1 MTSTEVSRPSLVG
14 SRVARTVDARLLRG
28 NGRFVADITRPGMLH
43 AHILRSPLAAAE
55 VARIDAA
62 AAVGAG
68 AFVLHALDDHGLD
81 ALPCVWLQPDQRQVD
96 YPVLEAH
103 VRYVGQPVGIVVA
116 GSRAVAEDLAELVDV
131 AFDPTTAIVRD
142 AQHALSPDAPLVRPE
157 LGTNVCVEL
166 VRGDPWSEVSE
177 LIEGAAHV
185 VRRRL
190 RIQRVAGHPLE
201 TRGVVAEWDPQFER
215 LTVWMSSQA
224 VHHARE
230 HLSVS
235 LGLRPDQIHVIAP
248 DVGGAFGTKEHVY
261 PDEVL
266 VCAAALRTGRPVKW
280 VEDRYEHFTATLHAR
295 DQTHDAVLALD
306 ADGRFLALWSDFVH
320 DLGAHPSNVGSG
332 PAQVAS
338 NMLQGPYRIDRAG
351 TRARCVLTNRTPT
364 GAYRGFGMQQAA
376 WVRERLVDEAARE
389 LGIDPVEL
397 RERNMLRS
405 DELPFTTR
413 FLQNYDS
420 GDYVAVLRQAQE
432 QVESSTLADDDG
444 RRRGVGF
451 ANHVEFTGLGPSSIQ
466 QLVGFQLNGFETSV
480 VRLELDGS
488 VTAVTGG
495 AMIGQGL
502 ETSLAQLAADQLG
515 VALERVRI
523 VAGDSDLIPYSSAG
537 SIASRSMVVAG
548 GALMRSSGQL
558 RTKIAEIAAHRL
570 EADAQD
576 IVLADGAAH
585 VRGTPA
591 RALAFDDIARAAWL
605 GWDLPAGV
613 DPGLEES
620 ATYDPPDITYSYA
633 THAAQVA
640 VDVETGVVE
649 IERYVVAHD
658 CGVVVNPMIADGQI
672 QGGVAQGL
680 GIATLEEV
688 TYDDDGQP
696 SVSTYLDY
704 LLPLSN
710 DVPTVE
716 IRHLETPSPH
726 TPGGMKGLGE
736 GGMIPAPAAVGN
748 AVAAALPEIA
758 GKLLQTPIT
767 PSLIVELLAAAS
779 VDGGQDAV
787 AP

>member
-1 MTSTEVSRPSLVG
+1 MTDGTTVTIQVRVNGQPVEVAVEPRTSLADFLRDDRALTGTHLGCEHGICGACTVIVDGEAIRSCLLLAVQADGASVETVESLTGDGALAPLQQAFVAEHGLQCGYCTPGILMAVTAARRQGLGARRRRGGAPRRARVSVHGLRRDSRRGTPSLDRGRPVTSTEVSRPSLVG

-55 VARIDAA
+55 VARIDPS

-96 YPVLEAH
+96 YPVLETH

-131 AFDPTTAIVRD
+131 AFDQTTAIVRD
-142 AQHALSPDAPLVRPE
+142 AQHALAPDAPLVRPE

-166 VRGDPWSEVSE
+166 VRGDPWPEVNE

-201 TRGVVAEWDPQFER
+201 TRGVVAEWDAQFER

-413 FLQNYDS
+413 FLPE
-420 GDYVAVLRQAQE
+420 LRQRRLRRRSQAGPRAGR
-432 QVESSTLADDDG
+432 VVDVGG
-444 RRRGVGF
+444 RRR
-451 ANHVEFTGLGPSSIQ
+451 A
-466 QLVGFQLNGFETSV
+466 
-480 VRLELDGS
+480 
-488 VTAVTGG
+488 
-495 AMIGQGL
+495 
-502 ETSLAQLAADQLG
+502 
-515 VALERVRI
+515 
-523 VAGDSDLIPYSSAG
+523 
-537 SIASRSMVVAG
+537 
-548 GALMRSSGQL
+548 
-558 RTKIAEIAAHRL
+558 
-570 EADAQD
+570 
-576 IVLADGAAH
+576 
-585 VRGTPA
+585 
-591 RALAFDDIARAAWL
+591 
-605 GWDLPAGV
+605 
-613 DPGLEES
+613 
-620 ATYDPPDITYSYA
+620 
-633 THAAQVA
+633 
-640 VDVETGVVE
+640 
-649 IERYVVAHD
+649 
-658 CGVVVNPMIADGQI
+658 
-672 QGGVAQGL
+672 
-680 GIATLEEV
+680 
-688 TYDDDGQP
+688 
-696 SVSTYLDY
+696 
-704 LLPLSN
+704 
-710 DVPTVE
+710 
-716 IRHLETPSPH
+716 
-726 TPGGMKGLGE
+726 
-736 GGMIPAPAAVGN
+736 
-748 AVAAALPEIA
+748 
-758 GKLLQTPIT
+758 
-767 PSLIVELLAAAS
+767 
-779 VDGGQDAV
+779 
-787 AP
+787 